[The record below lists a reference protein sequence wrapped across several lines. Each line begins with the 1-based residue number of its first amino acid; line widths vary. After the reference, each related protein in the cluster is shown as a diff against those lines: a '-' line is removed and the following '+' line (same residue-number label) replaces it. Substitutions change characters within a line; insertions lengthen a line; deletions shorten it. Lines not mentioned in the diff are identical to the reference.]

1 MLSAGETIGYQQRV
15 RQGIRLPSG
24 RVIAIGRLMLA
35 SLFMLSLWLDVSQP
49 ARPAAYALLATYVI
63 LSAGILVAVWKNW
76 WLDAQLAGPAHS
88 MDIVLFAFLVFATQG
103 YASPFFT
110 FVMFLLISAAIRWG
124 WRATT
129 LTAVLVTLLFL
140 LAGLLVARSTAE
152 LELQP
157 FVIRTGHLVVLS
169 LILIWF
175 GINQWR
181 TAVYPREAL
190 LADPSLDES
199 PLETSLR
206 AVMSGL
212 RARKGAFVWREH
224 GSGEGQI
231 LIARNGDLSIIRA
244 PETAIA
250 SPVAIPVLYDLAR
263 DRALTR
269 DPDRNLRIF
278 SHGPL
283 FQPELVAALG
293 LSEGIAIPVKT
304 GAGEGEIILQDLN
317 LSTDSIDQGA
327 QIANDVAAHIQ
338 RHALLKAAE
347 ESAEA
352 RSRLSL
358 ARDLHDSVVQFLAG
372 AAIRLEAMKR
382 SEAAGRPLEPELN
395 ELKQLVLQEQ
405 GELRSFIEALR
416 SGSRI
421 SLAELA
427 ADLAAL
433 ADRLS
438 RQWDVDCHVSAD
450 PGELMIPARLHLDA
464 HQLVREAVANAV
476 RHASAKSVQV
486 NLGAES
492 DELRIEFINDGTRF
506 PGATMAAELPRSI
519 KERVEQAGGRLELA
533 RGMNVTKVSVALPI
547 NGRSR

>member
-1 MLSAGETIGYQQRV
+1 M
-15 RQGIRLPSG
+15 
-24 RVIAIGRLMLA
+24 IAIGRLMLA
-35 SLFMLSLWLDVSQP
+35 SLFMLSLWFDVSHP
-49 ARPAAYALLATYVI
+49 TTPAAYALLATYVI
-63 LSAGILVAVWKNW
+63 LSAGILLVTWRNW
-76 WLDAQLAGPAHS
+76 WLDAQLAGPAHG
-88 MDIVLFAFLVFATQG
+88 MDIVLFTFLVFETQG

-124 WRATT
+124 WRATA

-140 LAGLLVARSTAE
+140 LAGLMVANSTAE
-152 LELQP
+152 LDLQP

-181 TAVYPREAL
+181 SVTYPREAL
-190 LADPSLDES
+190 LADPALDQS

-206 AVMSGL
+206 AVMTGL

-224 GSGEGQI
+224 GRGEGQV
-231 LIARNGDLSIIRA
+231 LIARDGGLSVIRA
-244 PETAIA
+244 SESAILP
-250 SPVAIPVLYDLAR
+250 PVPNPVLYDLRR

-269 DPDRNLRIF
+269 DVERNLRTF
-278 SHGPL
+278 EDGPL
-283 FQPELVAALG
+283 FDPELVAAMNLKEG
-293 LSEGIAIPVKT
+293 LAIPVST
-304 GAGEGEIILQDLN
+304 GAGEGELILEGLN
-317 LSTDSIDQGA
+317 LSTDSIEQGA
-327 QIANDVAAHIQ
+327 QIAADVAAHIQ

-372 AAIRLEAMKR
+372 TAIRLEAMKR

-416 SGSRI
+416 SGSQI
-421 SLAELA
+421 SFEELA
-427 ADLAAL
+427 MDLAAL
-433 ADRLS
+433 SGRLS
-438 RQWDVDCHVSAD
+438 RQWDVTCSVSAE
-450 PGELMIPARLHLDA
+450 PAEMMIPARLHLDA

-486 NLGAES
+486 NIGAED
-492 DELRIEFINDGTRF
+492 DELRIELINDGARF
-506 PGATMAAELPRSI
+506 PGAAQAAELPRSI
-519 KERVEQAGGRLELA
+519 RERVEQAGGRLDLA
-533 RGMNVTKVSVALPI
+533 RGMNVTKVSVALPVT
-547 NGRSR
+547 GRGG